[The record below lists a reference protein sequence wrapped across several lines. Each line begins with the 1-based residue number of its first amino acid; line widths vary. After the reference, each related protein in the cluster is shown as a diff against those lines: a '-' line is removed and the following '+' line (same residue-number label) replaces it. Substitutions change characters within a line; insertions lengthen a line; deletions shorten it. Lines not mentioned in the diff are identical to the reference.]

1 MAIPRLTGVVE
12 TSLYVGDLDAS
23 ETFYRDTFGF
33 EPFLRD
39 DRMRALGVAPG
50 QVLLLFRRGGSA
62 QPSPT
67 PPSVVGSGFIPS
79 HDARG
84 RQHLCF
90 SVPSSALEDWAA
102 HLARSGIAIESRLT
116 WPNGGASL
124 YFRDRDDHSL
134 EVATPGLWPNF

>member
-1 MAIPRLTGVVE
+1 MTVPRLTGVVE
-12 TSLYVGDLDAS
+12 TSLYVRDLDAS
-23 ETFYRDTFGF
+23 ETFYRTVFGF

-62 QPSPT
+62 EASSA
-67 PPSVVGSGFIPS
+67 PPSVVGDGFIPS
-79 HDARG
+79 HDALG

-90 SVPSSALEDWAA
+90 SVPSSSLEEWAA
-102 HLARSGIAIESRLT
+102 HLAAGGLAIESRLT
-116 WPNGGASL
+116 WPNGGTSL
-124 YFRDRDDHSL
+124 YFRDPDDHSL